1 MAVVGRVLLIQKG
14 DYSGSAVYNSLDWV
28 RNNGAAWVC
37 KVDGTQGIAPP
48 TLPTT
53 SNANWTL
60 LAADGSVT
68 GAVAWLNVTGK
79 PFETVDSSDFV
90 IDDNNELN
98 IKRGTFGTMK
108 IVSGGTT
115 TNLEASGDATFEID
129 AGTNVTISADDSSNP
144 KKITINSSGG
154 GGGSS
159 TFAGLSDTDIN
170 NPQADQIVQYKNVG
184 GSMKLQNVA
193 MPQGGHTMVDNTP
206 LNDMIDEIANATTSN
221 QKVVS
226 AYGVQKWSNSD
237 VKNILV
243 SVSRGDTGLG
253 VWNDGWKTESPAVR
267 TGWMWHSE
275 LYRVLS
281 DGNGNAVTDIKV
293 DPVFVTA
300 DDEVVSCYAM
310 RIDDDYTLNGVH
322 GGCVAFKFNGEISSA
337 NGATVGVQLTHLR
350 TEDFTGTKIS

>member
-1 MAVVGRVLLIQKG
+1 MATIGRVLLILKG
-14 DYSGSAVYNSLDWV
+14 DYSGSATYNQLDVV
-28 RNNGAAWVC
+28 RYDGASWVC
-37 KVDGTQGIAPP
+37 KVDGTVAITPP

-53 SNANWTL
+53 SNANWQV
-60 LAADGSVT
+60 LAEDGSVS
-68 GAVAWLNVTGK
+68 GSVAWSGVTGK
-79 PFETVDSSDFV
+79 PFSTVDTTNDFSVDGSDK
-90 IDDNNELN
+90 LK
-98 IKRGTFGTMK
+98 IKRDTFGTVRV
-108 IVSGGTT
+108 VSGGTT
-115 TNLEASGDATFEID
+115 TNLEASGDSTIEID
-129 AGTNVTISADDSSNP
+129 AGTNVTITADDSSNP
-144 KKITINSSGG
+144 KKLTINSTGG
-154 GGGSS
+154 GGGASKLDDLTDVTITGTPTQGQTLVANSS
-159 TFAGLSDTDIN
+159 GIFVN
-170 NPQADQIVQYKNVG
+170 QAAPPSY
-184 GSMKLQNVA
+184 S
-193 MPQGGHTMVDNTP
+193 MVDNTP

-243 SVSRGDTGLG
+243 SVSQGDTGLG

-275 LYRVLS
+275 LYQVLE
-281 DGNGNAVTDIKV
+281 DGNGNKVTDIRI

-300 DDEVVSCYAM
+300 EDEVVSCYAM